1 MARTRIKLFVSA
13 VAVGLVATA
22 CGGGSASKDGP
33 GGGVVYVGYGGTGQ
47 EAINKA
53 WLDDFAKSSDV
64 EVTTD
69 SPATW
74 AKVQQM
80 VQADAVT
87 WDVVQGDIV
96 QGVTD
101 NPNLQKIDCNVVK
114 CDQFEDGHFP
124 VFDQAVPILTFSYV
138 LTYNTDEFKGDQ
150 RPTGIADFFD
160 PERFPGK
167 RVTPRT
173 DSGWK
178 GLLEAALL
186 SDGVA
191 RDELYPLDVDRA
203 LKAMEPIRSD
213 IIVPGADQQCITNV
227 ASGEAAMGL
236 CYNGRAA
243 IAKKEGESVGLAWGQ
258 QIQLCDY
265 LYIPKGAPHPKNAQK
280 VIAHMT
286 SKANNGNLASH
297 IAYGPANP
305 EAEVAADAEW
315 KDAVPS
321 SHELPGDQAPI
332 IASYKWWTTPNV
344 NKAVEKIS
352 SWLAA

>member
-1 MARTRIKLFVSA
+1 MTKTRIKLLVSA
-13 VAVGLVATA
+13 VVVVLLSAA
-22 CGGGSASKDGP
+22 CGGGNGDKDGK

-53 WLDDFAKSSDV
+53 WLDDFAKSNDV
-64 EVTTD
+64 TVTTD
-69 SPATW
+69 NPATW

-80 VQADAVT
+80 VQAEAVE

-96 QGVTD
+96 QGVTE
-101 NPNLQKIDCNVVK
+101 NPALQEIDCTVVK
-114 CDQFEDGHFP
+114 CDEFADGNFP
-124 VFDQAVPILTFSYV
+124 VFKQAVPILTFSYV
-138 LTYNTDEFKGDQ
+138 LTYNTKKFKAGN
-150 RPTGIADFFD
+150 RPTGVADFFD
-160 PERFPGK
+160 SKKFPGK

-178 GLLEAALL
+178 GVLEGALL
-186 SDGVA
+186 SAGVP

-203 LKAMEPIRSD
+203 LKAMAGIRSD
-213 IIVPGADQQCITNV
+213 IIVPGSDQQCITDV

-243 IAKKEGESVGLAWGQ
+243 IAKKEGEPVDLAWGQ

-265 LYIPKGAPHPKNAQK
+265 LYIPKGAPHPKNAQQL
-280 VIAHMT
+280 VAHMT
-286 SKANNGNLASH
+286 NQANNGRLASY
-297 IAYGPANP
+297 IAYGPPNP
-305 EAEVAADAEW
+305 KAKVTADAEW
-315 KDAVPS
+315 KDAVPT
-321 SHELPGDQAPI
+321 SHELPGEQAPI

-352 SWLAA
+352 TWLSS